1 MITKITY
8 NWCEYDNPQA
18 GRVDNWKVAE
28 VGVIQYEENKEVKE
42 ITEHRAAGEGDKW
55 YYDIVFIDDTEMRVF
70 NPNLVY
76 RNRRDKSSF

>member
-8 NWCEYDNPQA
+8 NWCEYDHPQA

-42 ITEHRAAGEGDKW
+42 IREHCAGGEGDKW
-55 YYDIVFIDDTEMRVF
+55 YYDVVFIDDTQMRIF

-76 RNRRDKSSF
+76 RTKDNSVF